1 MRLIVG
7 RAPHPSLPS
16 QPPTPSGWRRGCLCR
31 PLRPF
36 QSWHV
41 CTRLRSTATSDAAS
55 LHTISWLSVH
65 ADALVASRN
74 SCPQLNCHVDCS
86 LHSAARVGEACPP
99 RPSLQQFRH
108 APTLLHPAHPVHPA
122 TLMLIIG
129 VLVVII
135 ASRVAIGCLR
145 CATSIG
151 LSGRASS
158 PLERRETG
166 IARPSLMRAVRL
178 SVRAEGEGG
187 LHLDAPLH
195 RPRQSHD
202 QHPRSSEPRLQRPR
216 RSMQPSP
223 KLVARLLDSNGVLG
237 C

>member
-1 MRLIVG
+1 MEVAHLLTVEQAQMVEGVG
-7 RAPHPSLPS
+7 VPVLQCPVPVLVIEQLLLALDN
-16 QPPTPSGWRRGCLCR
+16 TD
-31 PLRPF
+31 
-36 QSWHV
+36 
-41 CTRLRSTATSDAAS
+41 TTAHS
-55 LHTISWLSVH
+55 LHIHHTQHTDQRQGFAGSMLPIAEH
-65 ADALVASRN
+65 TD
-74 SCPQLNCHVDCS
+74 
-86 LHSAARVGEACPP
+86 
-99 RPSLQQFRH
+99 QFRRH
-108 APTLLHPAHPVHPA
+108 LHRPQHWHCRQVIVRFDVRHNHRSRLAHPVHPAHPA

-195 RPRQSHD
+195 RPRKSHD

>member
-16 QPPTPSGWRRGCLCR
+16 HAPTPSGWGRGCLCR
-31 PLRPF
+31 PRRPF
-36 QSWHV
+36 EPGPVCAAPLVVTQPPHHV
-41 CTRLRSTATSDAAS
+41 LAGCMHTLALATAA
-55 LHTISWLSVH
+55 LSSG
-65 ADALVASRN
+65 ALS
-74 SCPQLNCHVDCS
+74 CHVDCS

-108 APTLLHPAHPVHPA
+108 APTLLHPVHPAHPA

-195 RPRQSHD
+195 RPRKSHD

>member
-86 LHSAARVGEACPP
+86 LHSAARVGGGLPSEAESATVSPCTHTASPCPP
-99 RPSLQQFRH
+99 CP
-108 APTLLHPAHPVHPA
+108 PGHPDADH
-122 TLMLIIG
+122 
-129 VLVVII
+129 
-135 ASRVAIGCLR
+135 RCL
-145 CATSIG
+145 
-151 LSGRASS
+151 GRNNSQLRGHWL
-158 PLERRETG
+158 PQ
-166 IARPSLMRAVRL
+166 MRNIHRFEWSCIV
-178 SVRAEGEGG
+178 SVGTT
-187 LHLDAPLH
+187 
-195 RPRQSHD
+195 
-202 QHPRSSEPRLQRPR
+202 
-216 RSMQPSP
+216 
-223 KLVARLLDSNGVLG
+223 
-237 C
+237 